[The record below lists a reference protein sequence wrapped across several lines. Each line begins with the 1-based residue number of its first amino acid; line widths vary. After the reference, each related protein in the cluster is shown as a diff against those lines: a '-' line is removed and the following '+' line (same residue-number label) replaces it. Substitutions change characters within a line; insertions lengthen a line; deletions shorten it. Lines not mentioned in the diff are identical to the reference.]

1 MKIIVNNSERKLK
14 DGATLK
20 DALAGEPYVKGA
32 AVSILLSTEKTKK
45 ASNSFNIVTER
56 GTMSIKLDDSK
67 DAEIWRDSSDSV
79 EGSTLRWITHKL
91 VAFGSFS
98 TKIKGDRKERMYRRY
113 DCFFSLGGFDNN
125 TTYMMIAK
133 EDHKASYGAGTGRIG
148 RVTKGRHIIDSMR
161 EGDTITNISPVISE
175 QSTENIVT
183 TSDMSFKLEE
193 GMEICSHIRIELNK
207 NSPMSSEHV
216 LVASRNG
223 SMNVSDGT
231 GSFAVF
237 TDNLDV
243 DMETEESAVR
253 TRGAVTVRCKGEG
266 TGKIYAYRVKRQ
278 TIPQHNLAGT
288 VVQGMHLMDTVSS
301 KDIITVET
309 VPKRILSIGM
319 TQTAGE
325 KFLKD
330 AGIKQIRTGDTS
342 DDSMI
347 VMQEPE
353 WTMNVLENGE
363 AETFGI
369 PKEGVYKISLDRK
382 KAPKDCMYF
391 EKVTGL
397 DHKPIGELT
406 VHFTFKGMPLITFDG
421 DTQRGKSLYPGD
433 EFKSCKKGDIGLT
446 NQARPQRGLVGIRLE
461 NSKEFGPTGEEP
473 YGTNICGKF
482 EGDLKKMMEGLKEGS
497 RIYITERQL

>member
-1 MKIIVNNSERKLK
+1 MKIIVNNSEKKLNNS
-14 DGATLK
+14 AVLK

-32 AVSILLSTEKTKK
+32 AVSVLLSTEKTKK
-45 ASNSFNIVTER
+45 ASNSFNIVTDK

-67 DAEIWRDSSDSV
+67 DAEIWRDSAENV
-79 EGSTLRWITHKL
+79 KGSTLRWITHNL
-91 VAFGSFS
+91 VAFGSFP
-98 TKIKGDRKERMYRRY
+98 TKIKGDRSARMYRRY

-161 EGDTITNISPVISE
+161 EGDTIMDISPVVSE
-175 QSTENIVT
+175 QSTENVVT
-183 TSDMSFKLEE
+183 TSDMNFKLED
-193 GMEICSHIRIELNK
+193 GMEISSYVKIELNK
-207 NSPMSSEHV
+207 SSPMSSEHV

-223 SMNVSDGT
+223 SMNVNDGT

-237 TDNLDV
+237 TDNTDV
-243 DMETEESAVR
+243 DMEIEESAVR
-253 TRGAVTVRCKGEG
+253 SRGAVTVRCKGEG
-266 TGKIYAYRVKRQ
+266 AGKIYAYRVKRQ
-278 TIPQHNLAGT
+278 TIPQHNLAGSI
-288 VVQGMHLMDTVSS
+288 VQGMHLIDMVSS
-301 KDIITVET
+301 KDTITVET
-309 VPKRILSIGM
+309 VPKRILSVGM

-325 KFLKD
+325 KFLRD
-330 AGIKQIRTGDTS
+330 MGIKQIRTGDTS
-342 DDSMI
+342 DNSII
-347 VMQEPE
+347 VAQEPE
-353 WTMNVLENGE
+353 WTMNVLGKGE

-369 PKEGVYKISLDRK
+369 PKDGVHRISLDRK
-382 KAPKDCMYF
+382 KAPKDCIYF

-397 DHKPIGELT
+397 DHKPIGDLT

-446 NQARPQRGLVGIRLE
+446 NQARPQHGLIGIRLE

-473 YGTNICGKF
+473 YGTNIFGKF
-482 EGDLKKMMEGLKEGS
+482 EGDLKKMMNELKEGS
-497 RIYITERQL
+497 RIYITEREL

>member
-1 MKIIVNNSERKLK
+1 MKVIVNSSEKKLK

-32 AVSILLSTEKTKK
+32 AVSVLLSTERTKK
-45 ASNSFNIVTER
+45 ASNSFDIITDK

-67 DAEIWRDSSDSV
+67 DAEIWRNSV
-79 EGSTLRWITHKL
+79 ENVKGSTLRWITHNL
-91 VAFGSFS
+91 IAFGSFP
-98 TKIKGDRKERMYRRY
+98 TKIKGDRTPRMYRRY
-113 DCFFSLGGFDNN
+113 DCFFSLGGFDND

-161 EGDTITNISPVISE
+161 EGDTVMNISPVVSE
-175 QSTENIVT
+175 QSTENVVT
-183 TSDMSFKLEE
+183 TSDPNFKLEG
-193 GMEICSHIRIELNK
+193 GMEISSYVKIELNK

-223 SMNVSDGT
+223 SMNVGDST
-231 GSFAVF
+231 GSLAVF
-237 TDNLDV
+237 TENTDV
-243 DMETEESAVR
+243 DMEIEESAVR
-253 TRGAVTVRCKGEG
+253 SRGTVTVRCKGEG
-266 TGKIYAYRVKRQ
+266 AGKIYAYRVKRQ
-278 TIPQHNLAGT
+278 MIPQHNLAGNII
-288 VVQGMHLMDTVSS
+288 QGMHLMDMVSP
-301 KDIITVET
+301 KDTITVET
-309 VPKRILSIGM
+309 VPKRILSVGM

-325 KFLKD
+325 KFLRD
-330 AGIKQIRTGDTS
+330 MGIKQIRTGDTS
-342 DDSMI
+342 DGSII
-347 VMQEPE
+347 VAQEPE
-353 WTMNVLENGE
+353 WTMNALEKGE
-363 AETFGI
+363 AETLGI
-369 PKEGVYKISLDRK
+369 PKDGIHKISLDRK
-382 KAPKDCMYF
+382 KSPKDCIYF

-446 NQARPQRGLVGIRLE
+446 NQVRPQRGLIGIRLE

-473 YGTNICGKF
+473 YGTNILGKF
-482 EGDLKKMMEGLKEGS
+482 EGDLKKMMDGLKEGS
-497 RIYITERQL
+497 RIYVTEREL

>member
-1 MKIIVNNSERKLK
+1 MKVIVNNSEKKLK
-14 DGATLK
+14 NDSTLK

-32 AVSILLSTEKTKK
+32 AVSVLLSTERTKK
-45 ASNSFNIVTER
+45 ASNSFDIVTDK
-56 GTMSIKLDDSK
+56 GTMSIKLDDTK
-67 DAEIWRDSSDSV
+67 DAEIWRDSVESV
-79 EGSTLRWITHKL
+79 KGSTLRWITHKI
-91 VAFGSFS
+91 VAFGSFP
-98 TKIKGDRKERMYRRY
+98 TKIKGDRSERMYRRY

-133 EDHKASYGAGTGRIG
+133 EDHKAAYGAGKGRIG
-148 RVTKGRHIIDSMR
+148 RITKGRHIIDSMR
-161 EGDTITNISPVISE
+161 EGDTIMSISPVISE
-175 QSTENIVT
+175 HSTENVIT
-183 TSDMSFKLEE
+183 TSDMNFKLEE
-193 GMEICSHIRIELNK
+193 GMEISSYVKIELNK

-223 SMNVSDGT
+223 CMNVNDGT

-237 TDNLDV
+237 ADNTDV

-253 TRGAVTVRCKGEG
+253 VRGAVTVRCKGEG
-266 TGKIYAYRVKRQ
+266 TGKVYAYRVKRQ
-278 TIPQHNLAGT
+278 TIPQHNLAGMI
-288 VVQGMHLMDTVSS
+288 VQGMHLMDTVSS
-301 KDIITVET
+301 NDLVTVET

-319 TQTAGE
+319 TQTDGE

-330 AGIKQIRTGDTS
+330 MGIKQIRTGDKS
-342 DDSMI
+342 DGSMI

-353 WTMNVLENGE
+353 WTMNVLEKGE

-369 PKEGVYKISLDRK
+369 PKEGVHRISLDRK
-382 KAPKDCMYF
+382 KAPKDCIYF

-397 DHKPIGELT
+397 DHKPIGSLT

-433 EFKSCKKGDIGLT
+433 EFRNCKRGDIGLT
-446 NQARPQRGLVGIRLE
+446 NQARPQHGLIGIRLE

-473 YGTNICGKF
+473 YGTNILGKF

-497 RIYITERQL
+497 MIYITEREL